1 MTLRPGVHSEAA
13 TRASRCPRAGP
24 PHTRLFERLLYH
36 PALVAGHS
44 KMCLQARDSLAL
56 AEAPKTRYDLHT
68 VLETP
73 PAALF
78 ISVRGPFL
86 PEIFVDADGCPVKKE
101 VYRVARRY
109 GLNVTLV
116 ANSWVETPKADWVK
130 LVTVDH
136 GFDAA
141 DDWIVEHVT
150 SGDIVVSADIPLAA
164 RCLEKDARVLSPA
177 GRLFT
182 DDSIGE
188 ALAKRE
194 LLSQL
199 RDLGTMTGGPAPF
212 DRRDRSR
219 FLQRLDETIQ
229 AVRRRR

>member
-1 MTLRPGVHSEAA
+1 M
-13 TRASRCPRAGP
+13 
-24 PHTRLFERLLYH
+24 
-36 PALVAGHS
+36 
-44 KMCLQARDSLAL
+44 
-56 AEAPKTRYDLHT
+56 
-68 VLETP
+68 
-73 PAALF
+73 
-78 ISVRGPFL
+78 

-199 RDLGTMTGGPAPF
+199 RDLGTMTDGPAPF